1 MVNVMT
7 EMDLL
12 ELTLMPKGEYFGG
25 GGGLAAADALTHWG
39 RDNTT
44 AISQTTLSSAFSW
57 MKML

>member
-12 ELTLMPKGEYFGG
+12 ELTLMLKGEYFGG
-25 GGGLAAADALTHWG
+25 GLAAADTLTHWG
-39 RDNTT
+39 RDNTA